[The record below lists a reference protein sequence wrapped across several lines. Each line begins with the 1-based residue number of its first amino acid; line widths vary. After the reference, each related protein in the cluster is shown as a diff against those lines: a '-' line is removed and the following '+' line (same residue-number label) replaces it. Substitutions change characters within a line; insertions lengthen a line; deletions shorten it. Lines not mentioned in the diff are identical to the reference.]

1 MIVIPT
7 ILEKD
12 FALGEIKIKLIKDK
26 SRWMQIDVI
35 DGYFSEGKTFE
46 LELLN
51 KVGKEIQSNLLDI
64 HLMVKEPIKWIE
76 KCNFVGANRII
87 GQVEMMTDRNEF
99 VEKIKEAGLEAGL
112 AFDVETEVEEIPK
125 ETDLVL
131 LMGRKSGFQNGGFEN
146 KIYEKIKKL
155 VKLREN
161 KKMDFEIGVDGGI
174 DEEIIKKLKIEEVDI
189 AYCGGAI
196 FNGNVNDNWEKINY
210 ASENL

>member
-12 FALGEIKIKLIKDK
+12 FARAEIKIKLIKDK

-35 DGYFSEGKTFE
+35 DGYFTDGKTFE

-51 KVGKEIQSNLLDI
+51 KIGKEIQSNLLEI
-64 HLMVKEPIKWIE
+64 HLLVKEPIKWVE

-87 GQVEMMTDRNEF
+87 GQVEMMSSKDEF
-99 VEKIKEAGLEAGL
+99 VEKIKEVGLEAGL
-112 AFDVETEVEEIPK
+112 AFDIETEIEEIPK
-125 ETDLVL
+125 ETDLIL
-131 LMGRKSGFQNGGFEN
+131 LMGRKSGFQNAEFDE

-155 VKLREN
+155 VKIRKN
-161 KKMDFEIGVDGGI
+161 KKMEFEIGIDGGI
-174 DEEIIKKLKIEEVDI
+174 DEEIIKKLKITGVEI

-196 FNGNVNDNWEKINY
+196 FNGNVNDNWEKLNY
-210 ASENL
+210 VSNN

>member
-12 FALGEIKIKLIKDK
+12 FALAEIKIKLIKDK

-35 DGYFSEGKTFE
+35 DGFFSDGKSFE

-51 KVGKEIQSNLLDI
+51 KVGKEIQGNLLDI

-76 KCNFVGANRII
+76 KCNFVGASRII
-87 GQVEMMTDRNEF
+87 GQVEMMNNRDEF

-112 AFDVETEVEEIPK
+112 AFDIETEIGEIPK
-125 ETDLVL
+125 ETDLIL
-131 LMGRKSGFQNGGFEN
+131 LMGRKSGFMMAEFDE

-161 KKMDFEIGVDGGI
+161 KKMDFEIGIDGGI
-174 DEEIIKKLKIEEVDI
+174 DEEIIKKLKIEEVDV

-196 FNGNVNDNWEKINY
+196 FSGNVNDNWEKLNY
-210 ASENL
+210 VSNN

>member
-12 FALGEIKIKLIKDK
+12 FARAEIKIRLIKDK
-26 SRWMQIDVI
+26 SSWMQVDVI
-35 DGYFSEGKTFE
+35 DGYYSSGKSFE

-51 KVGKEIQSNLLDI
+51 KIEKEIQNNLLDI

-87 GQVEMMTDRNEF
+87 GQVEMMENKDEF

-112 AFDVETEVEEIPK
+112 AFDIETKIEEIPK
-125 ETDLVL
+125 ETDLIL
-131 LMGRKSGFQNGGFEN
+131 LMGRKSGFQNAKFDE
-146 KIYEKIKKL
+146 KTYEKIKKL
-155 VKLREN
+155 VKLRED
-161 KKMDFEIGVDGGI
+161 KKMNFEIGIDGGI
-174 DEEIIKKLKIEEVDI
+174 DEKIIKKLKIMKVDI

-196 FNGNVNDNWEKINY
+196 FNGNVINNFEKLNY
-210 ASENL
+210 ASKNL

>member
-12 FALGEIKIKLIKDK
+12 FALAEIKIKLIKDK
-26 SRWMQIDVI
+26 SRWIQIDVI
-35 DGYFSEGKTFE
+35 DGFFFDEKSFE

-51 KVGKEIQSNLLDI
+51 KIGKEIQNNLLDI

-87 GQVEMMTDRNEF
+87 GQVEKMSNRQKFIEEVKNM
-99 VEKIKEAGLEAGL
+99 GLEAGL
-112 AFDVETEVEEIPK
+112 AFDTETEIEEIPK

-131 LMGRKSGFQNGGFEN
+131 LMGRKSGFMMAKFDE

-155 VKLREN
+155 VKLKEN
-161 KKMDFEIGVDGGI
+161 KKMDFEIGIDGGI
-174 DEEIIKKLKIEEVDI
+174 DEEIIKKLKIAEVDI
-189 AYCGGAI
+189 VYCGGAI
-196 FNGNVNDNWEKINY
+196 FNGVVSDNLEKLNY
-210 ASENL
+210 ASNN

>member
-12 FALGEIKIKLIKDK
+12 FLLAEIKIKLIKDK

-35 DGYFSEGKTFE
+35 DGYYSLGKSFE

-87 GQVEMMTDRNEF
+87 GQVEMMGNRDKF
-99 VEKIKEAGLEAGL
+99 VEKVKGTGLEVGL
-112 AFDVETEVEEIPK
+112 AFDIETEIGEIPK
-125 ETDLVL
+125 ETDLIL
-131 LMGRKSGFQNGGFEN
+131 LMGRKSGFMIAEFDE

-161 KKMDFEIGVDGGI
+161 KKMDFEIGIDGGI
-174 DEEIIKKLKIEEVDI
+174 DEKIIKKLKITGIDI
-189 AYCGGAI
+189 VYCGGAI
-196 FNGNVNDNWEKINY
+196 FNGNVNDNWEKLNYVIN
-210 ASENL
+210 N